1 MKKSTVTRTDLL
13 TVHLHD
19 KQSLSKV
26 EIKKIVIPQ
35 KGKADYH
42 LHSCPVVGYVVSGTL
57 LFQIEGQSSY
67 LIKAG
72 EVFYEPKNQPI
83 LHFDNASDSTPLIFV
98 AYYLLEGDED
108 LITLLP
114 HNDLL

>member
-67 LIKAG
+67 LIKASFG
-72 EVFYEPKNQPI
+72 
-83 LHFDNASDSTPLIFV
+83 FV
-98 AYYLLEGDED
+98 AVVCRRCVMARNTGVSAAFCAEG
-108 LITLLP
+108 LHL
-114 HNDLL
+114 

>member
-35 KGKADYH
+35 RGKQIIIF
-42 LHSCPVVGYVVSGTL
+42 TL
-57 LFQIEGQSSY
+57 AQLW
-67 LIKAG
+67 
-72 EVFYEPKNQPI
+72 VM
-83 LHFDNASDSTPLIFV
+83 
-98 AYYLLEGDED
+98 
-108 LITLLP
+108 
-114 HNDLL
+114 

>member
-35 KGKADYH
+35 KGKTVMANAPIR
-42 LHSCPVVGYVVSGTL
+42 S
-57 LFQIEGQSSY
+57 LFFIS
-67 LIKAG
+67 LKFIL
-72 EVFYEPKNQPI
+72 FYFS
-83 LHFDNASDSTPLIFV
+83 L
-98 AYYLLEGDED
+98 
-108 LITLLP
+108 
-114 HNDLL
+114 